1 MASIPF
7 KERISATISE
17 ACEAS
22 GLGRTKIYEMIA
34 QRKIAV
40 TKVGNRTL
48 VLVPSLLAA
57 IDPRASA
64 GAPDQRP
71 EAA

>member
-7 KERISATISE
+7 RDRISATIAES
-17 ACEAS
+17 CEAS
-22 GLGRTKIYEMIA
+22 GLGRTKIYELIA
-34 QRKIAV
+34 AKKILT

-48 VLVPSLLAA
+48 VLVPSLLRA
-57 IDPRASA
+57 IDPASA
-64 GAPDQRP
+64 SDTRP